1 MMGLKIRLLS
11 LWTPEWFLKRGLDLL
26 AHSTIGGLEE
36 ELIIQD
42 PEYREDPEGLK
53 YSSNILLNGNLKERR
68 MIMATLHN
76 ELVKTMIDAFGH
88 DDAIIYG
95 RKAMFREGLI
105 LGHKFRRIL
114 GVGNSLEDLISAA
127 RILYKVL
134 GIEFDIKEDDASE
147 IVMAVNHCDLS
158 EYYRPDTCRVLSAAD
173 EGVVQGLNPK
183 IKMKFQER
191 ITEGASCCLAPIH
204 MEDDKK

>member
-1 MMGLKIRLLS
+1 MGLKIRFLS
-11 LWTPEWFLKRGLDLL
+11 WWTPNWFLKRGLDLL

-36 ELIIQD
+36 VLIKKY

-53 YSSNILLNGNLKERR
+53 YSSNIILKGNLKEQR
-68 MIMATLHN
+68 MSMATIHN
-76 ELVKTMIDAFGH
+76 GLVKNMIDTFGH
-88 DDAIIYG
+88 DDAIKFG
-95 RKAMFREGLI
+95 RKIMFREGLA

-134 GIEFDIKEDDASE
+134 GIKFDIKKNKTGE
-147 IVMAVNHCDLS
+147 IVMVVNHCDLS
-158 EYYRPDTCRVLSAAD
+158 EYYRPDTCRILSAAD
-173 EGVVQGLNPK
+173 EGVVQGLNSK
-183 IKMKFQER
+183 IKIKFQER

-204 MEDDKK
+204 ME